1 MTAREQVASRGVRDL
16 CEGKALEEKK
26 PRNGYG
32 MKQGREVR
40 ACQETAER
48 LGKPESGT
56 EAEVTARLITGLA
69 RGMSLKGRRSS
80 GESVQAAAWTVKR

>member
-1 MTAREQVASRGVRDL
+1 MTAREQVASREVRDL

-40 ACQETAER
+40 AC
-48 LGKPESGT
+48 
-56 EAEVTARLITGLA
+56 
-69 RGMSLKGRRSS
+69 
-80 GESVQAAAWTVKR
+80 